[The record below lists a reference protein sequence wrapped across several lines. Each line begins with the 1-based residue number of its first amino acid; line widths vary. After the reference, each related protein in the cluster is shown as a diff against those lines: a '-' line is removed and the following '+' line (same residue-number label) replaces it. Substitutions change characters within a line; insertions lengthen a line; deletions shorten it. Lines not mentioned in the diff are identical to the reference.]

1 MAWFWRKKKKDSP
14 AYRVTPRKESQAT
27 SKVDVSALTP
37 PAADF
42 LASACVIQLTAAS
55 ELAAVSSEA
64 WSAED
69 ADALMVASG
78 KAMDR
83 YRALRALLADY
94 DKDVSGALATPRHKL
109 SGHLERLHTT
119 RWYER
124 VGTIYVISGLT
135 RDFWLLLAGGLPKD
149 LEARVTEILR
159 DGGDEEL
166 LAGVLERML
175 QVDLR
180 YVSRLSLWARRL
192 VGDAMLI
199 CKDGLAEAIVTAD
212 DAVARL
218 EPIFTDVLAAHTS
231 RLERVGL
238 TA

>member
-1 MAWFWRKKKKDSP
+1 MAWFWRKKKTDAP
-14 AYRVTPRKESQAT
+14 AYRVTPRKDGVPT
-27 SKVDVSALTP
+27 SKVDARTLAP

-42 LASACVIQLTAAS
+42 LASACVIQLSMAS

-78 KAMDR
+78 LAMDR

-94 DKDVSGALATPRHKL
+94 EKDVSGALATPRHKL
-109 SGHLERLHTT
+109 QGQLERMKTP

-124 VGTIYVISGLT
+124 VGTVYVVSGLAT
-135 RDFWLLLAGGLPKD
+135 DFWKLLAGGLPRA
-149 LEARVTEILR
+149 LGARVGEILR
-159 DGGDEEL
+159 DGGDEDL
-166 LAGVLERML
+166 LAGVLERL
-175 QVDLR
+175 LLVDPR

-199 CKDGLAEAIVTAD
+199 CKDALAAAIVTAD
-212 DAVARL
+212 DAVAKL
-218 EPIFTDVLAAHTS
+218 EPIFTDVLADHTR

>member
-1 MAWFWRKKKKDSP
+1 MAWFWRKKKQDSP
-14 AYRVTPRKESQAT
+14 AYRLTPRKEPSPT
-27 SKVDVSALTP
+27 SKVDVSELTP

-42 LASACVIQLTAAS
+42 LASACVLQLTAAS

-78 KAMDR
+78 MAMDR

-94 DKDVSGALATPRHKL
+94 EKDVSGAIATPRHTL
-109 SGHLERLHTT
+109 SGHLERFVTT

-124 VGTIYVISGLT
+124 VGTIYVVFGLT

-149 LEARVTEILR
+149 LRTRVTEILR
-159 DGGDEEL
+159 DGGEEDL
-166 LAGVLERML
+166 LAGVLERVL
-175 QVDLR
+175 QVDTR

-199 CKDGLAEAIVTAD
+199 CKDALADAVVSAD
-212 DAVARL
+212 DAVTKL
-218 EPIFTDVLAAHTS
+218 EPIFTDVLAHHTS

>member
-1 MAWFWRKKKKDSP
+1 
-14 AYRVTPRKESQAT
+14 V
-27 SKVDVSALTP
+27 
-37 PAADF
+37 
-42 LASACVIQLTAAS
+42 
-55 ELAAVSSEA
+55 VSSEA

-78 KAMDR
+78 MAMDR

-109 SGHLERLHTT
+109 SGHLERLVTT

-124 VGTIYVISGLT
+124 VGTIYVVSGLT
-135 RDFWLLLAGGLPKD
+135 RDFWLLLAGGLPKA
-149 LEARVTEILR
+149 LQARVTEILR

-175 QVDLR
+175 QVDAR

-192 VGDAMLI
+192 VGDAMLV
-199 CKDGLAEAIVTAD
+199 CKDGLAEAIVSAD
-212 DAVARL
+212 DAVAKL
-218 EPIFTDVLAAHTS
+218 EPIFTDVLADHTS

>member
-1 MAWFWRKKKKDSP
+1 MAWFWRKKKGPP
-14 AYRVTPRKESQAT
+14 AYRVTPRKESRPS

-78 KAMDR
+78 MAMDR

-94 DKDVSGALATPRHKL
+94 EKDVSGALATPRHKL
-109 SGHLERLHTT
+109 SGHLERLVTT

-135 RDFWLLLAGGLPKD
+135 RDFWLLLALGLPKNVQSK
-149 LEARVTEILR
+149 VTEILR

-175 QVDLR
+175 QVDVL
-180 YVSRLSLWARRL
+180 YVSRLSLWSRRL

-199 CKDGLAEAIVTAD
+199 CKDALAEAIVSAD

-218 EPIFTDVLAAHTS
+218 EPIFTDVLANHTS

>member
-1 MAWFWRKKKKDSP
+1 MAWFWRKKKKDKP
-14 AYRVTPRKESQAT
+14 EYRVTPRKESAPT

-42 LASACVIQLTAAS
+42 LAGACVIQLTAAS
-55 ELAAVSSEA
+55 ELAVVSSEA

-78 KAMDR
+78 MAMDR

-94 DKDVSGALATPRHKL
+94 EKDVAQALATPRHKL
-109 SGHLERLHTT
+109 SGHLERLVTT

-124 VGTIYVISGLT
+124 VGTIYVVSGLT

-149 LEARVTEILR
+149 LRTKVTEILR

-166 LAGVLERML
+166 LAGVLERLL
-175 QVDLR
+175 QVDVR

-192 VGDAMLI
+192 VGDAMLM
-199 CKDGLAEAIVTAD
+199 CKDALAEAVVTAD
-212 DAVARL
+212 DAVATL
-218 EPIFTDVLAAHTS
+218 EPIFTDVLASHTS

>member
-14 AYRVTPRKESQAT
+14 AFRVTPRKESPPT

-78 KAMDR
+78 LAMDR

-94 DKDVSGALATPRHKL
+94 DKDVSQALATPRHKL
-109 SGHLERLHTT
+109 SGHLERLVTT

-135 RDFWLLLAGGLPKD
+135 RDFWLLLGGGLPKD
-149 LEARVTEILR
+149 LQERVREILR
-159 DGGDEEL
+159 DGGDEDL

-175 QVDLR
+175 QVDAR

-199 CKDGLAEAIVTAD
+199 CKDALAEAIVTAD

-218 EPIFTDVLAAHTS
+218 EPIFTDVLASHTS

>member
-1 MAWFWRKKKKDSP
+1 MAWFWRKKKKETP
-14 AYRVTPRKESQAT
+14 AYRVTPRKESPPT
-27 SKVDVSALTP
+27 SKVDVGALTP

-55 ELAAVSSEA
+55 ELAVVSSEA

-78 KAMDR
+78 MAMDR

-109 SGHLERLHTT
+109 SGHLERLVTT

-124 VGTIYVISGLT
+124 VGTIYVVSGLT
-135 RDFWLLLAGGLPKD
+135 RDFWLLLAGGLPKA
-149 LEARVTEILR
+149 LQARVTEILR

-175 QVDLR
+175 QVDAR

-192 VGDAMLI
+192 VGDAMLV
-199 CKDGLAEAIVTAD
+199 CKDGLAEAIVSAD

-218 EPIFTDVLAAHTS
+218 EPIFTDVLADHTS

>member
-1 MAWFWRKKKKDSP
+1 MAWLWRKKKKDSP
-14 AYRVTPRKESQAT
+14 AYRVTPRRESSPT
-27 SKVDVSALTP
+27 SKVDVSSLTP

-55 ELAAVSSEA
+55 ELATVSSEA

-78 KAMDR
+78 MAMDR

-94 DKDVSGALATPRHKL
+94 EKDVAGALATPRHKL
-109 SGHLERLHTT
+109 GAHLERLVTT

-124 VGTIYVISGLT
+124 VGTIYVVSGLT

-149 LEARVTEILR
+149 LQAKVTEILH
-159 DGGDEEL
+159 DGGDEDL

-175 QVDLR
+175 QVDAR

-199 CKDGLAEAIVTAD
+199 CQDGLVEELVTAD

-218 EPIFTDVLAAHTS
+218 EPIFTDVLAGHTS